1 MMKLRK
7 TLYTVLCLMASLCT
21 LTGCIEEFNAEI
33 PSDETNLLVVEG
45 SIRAN
50 DYNTFILS
58 RTQTLD
64 DSDDRVIENNAS
76 VSVRGTDGSEI
87 TAYLVP
93 YSDCYGCWIDALNSN
108 VEYYL
113 HIEVDGEVYESE
125 PQKPMPTEGI
135 SDVACVQNTP
145 ESDLDILVTPESPD
159 DPSTIHYY
167 QWTYEETWEVHPDYT
182 TNMYYDVNLGKG
194 VFKMHQFPER
204 GWINDTGSTIMVG
217 SSRNYESQ
225 HIEKLKLY
233 DIDRSDE
240 RVHHRYSGLI
250 HQRAISKAEYEYELA
265 RRQAG
270 DEMGGLF
277 TPMPS
282 ALPTNIHCLTSSKRV
297 IGYIGCSLSTSEYR
311 FFINADDYNIY
322 YPYKPDMR
330 YWAINPSNALCLRL
344 VNDGMYLCIWK
355 DERLS
360 GGELET
366 AWAYEYQLDVRYK
379 GAYIYEPDFW
389 KLEENVSY

>member
-1 MMKLRK
+1 
-7 TLYTVLCLMASLCT
+7 MASLCT

-33 PSDETNLLVVEG
+33 PTDETNLLVVEG

-58 RTQTLD
+58 RTQTLAA
-64 DSDDRVIENNAS
+64 SYIPEIERHAN

-87 TAYLVP
+87 TADMSL
-93 YSDCYGCWIDALNSN
+93 YSDCYGCWIGALDPN

-113 HIEVDGEVYESE
+113 HIQIGSEVYESE
-125 PQKPMPTEGI
+125 PQKPMPTEMI
-135 SDVACVQNTP
+135 SDVTCVQNTP
-145 ESDLDILVTPESPD
+145 ESNIDILITPQSPED
-159 DPSTIHYY
+159 ASTIHYY
-167 QWTYEETWEVHPDYT
+167 SWTYDETWEVYPDYET
-182 TNMYYDVNLGKG
+182 TMLYDPALKKG
-194 VFKMHQFPER
+194 IHKMNQFPAR
-204 GWINDTGSTIMVG
+204 GWIDNTGSTIMVG
-217 SSRNYESQ
+217 SSRNYEGQ

-240 RVHHRYSGLI
+240 RVHYRYSGQI

-282 ALPTNIHCLTSSKRV
+282 ALPTNIHCLTSNKRV
-297 IGYIGCSLSTSEYR
+297 IGYVGCSQNASHYR

-322 YPYKPDMR
+322 YPNKPDTR
-330 YWAINPSNALCLRL
+330 YWVENPSDEVCERL
-344 VNDGMYLCIWK
+344 VNEGMYLCVWQ
-355 DERLS
+355 DERLM
-360 GGELET
+360 GGKLNT
-366 AWAYEYQLDVRYK
+366 AWAYEFQLDVRFK
-379 GAYIYEPDFW
+379 GAYIEEPYFW
-389 KLEENVSY
+389 RLEENESY